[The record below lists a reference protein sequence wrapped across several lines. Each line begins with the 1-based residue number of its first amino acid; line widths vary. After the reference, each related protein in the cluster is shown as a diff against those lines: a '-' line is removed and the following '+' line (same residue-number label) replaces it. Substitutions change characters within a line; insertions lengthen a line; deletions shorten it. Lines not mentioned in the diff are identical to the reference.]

1 MGTLFLVLSCLI
13 VTGAVA
19 YARLNRFIWPPIVLG
34 CLILGQL
41 GGFIHFSAFALWP
54 IFFLATALAHIPSLR
69 KKMLTGRIFK
79 FFQEQL
85 PPLSETEKAA
95 IDAGDV
101 GWEAKLFQGQPNWQE
116 LLSIAKPALKENE
129 QSFMDN
135 QVNTLCQ
142 MTNDWEIIQEQSDLP
157 AGVWEY
163 LKREKFFGMM
173 IPKEYGGLGFSAL
186 MHSTVI
192 ARLASRSLSLATTA
206 MVPNSLGPGEL
217 LIKYGT
223 EEQKKYYLPR
233 LAKGQEIP
241 CFALTGPEAGSDA
254 GAIPD
259 KGIVCKGQFEGK
271 EVVGIR
277 LNFDKRYITLAPVST
292 LIGLAFKLYD
302 PENLLGKKVNIGI
315 TLGLIPAN
323 YPGVEVG
330 NRHFPLRMGFMNG
343 PIRGQNVFIP
353 LDWIIGGV
361 KNAGLG
367 WGMLF
372 ECLSVGRGISLPALS
387 TAMGVLSYRMT
398 GAYAAIRKQFNTA
411 IGEFEGVEEPL
422 SRIGGHTY
430 TLEANRLFTA
440 GSIDQ
445 GMRPA
450 VATAI
455 AKYHATELSRLVL
468 NDAMDIHAGRGVMM
482 GPYNYLASHYQSL
495 PLGITVEGANIL
507 TRSLMIFGQGA
518 IRCHPYLKDELLTID
533 LVKTDS
539 KKAFND
545 FDRYCTKHIGYAISN
560 FARTLALSLTG
571 GRVSGWTQEKFL
583 VKPIQKMNWLSASLA
598 WFSDIA
604 MLTLGGNLKRKERL
618 SARLGDVL
626 SALYLGS
633 AVIKYYHDGAQTE
646 EDKVHAQWSL
656 EYNLYQ
662 AQEALY
668 ELIQNY
674 PIRSIAIA
682 AKWMIFPFGRS
693 INKPSDKL
701 SQKVATQMLQPS
713 QFRTQLTQNCFVGQT
728 VEDPTGLMEL
738 TFEKFHAAKSAL
750 DKLNLAIKKKDID
763 KNLSLQAQM
772 QTALAKNL
780 ITKQEAKLIDEYETL
795 RVQAIAVDEFSTDYA
810 LGSDICNNPQT
821 EALIVNEQSIL

>member
-1 MGTLFLVLSCLI
+1 MGTLFLILSCLI
-13 VTGAVA
+13 IIGSAAYFRLSRLVWGLLLFAALFLGQFFGFFNLSALVLWPAFIFAVA
-19 YARLNRFIWPPIVLG
+19 IACLPP
-34 CLILGQL
+34 
-41 GGFIHFSAFALWP
+41 F
-54 IFFLATALAHIPSLR
+54 R
-69 KKMLTGRIFK
+69 KKIITGRIFK

-101 GWEAKLFQGQPNWQE
+101 GWEAKLFQGRVDWSE
-116 LLSIAKPALKENE
+116 LLAKPKPTLRPKEK
-129 QSFMDN
+129 SFLDN
-135 QVNTLCQ
+135 QVNTLCA

-157 AGVWEY
+157 VGTWEY

-173 IPKEYGGLGFSAL
+173 IPEEYGGLGFSAL

-192 ARLASRSLSLATTA
+192 TRLASKSLSLATTA

-217 LIKYGT
+217 LVRYGT
-223 EEQKKYYLPR
+223 EEQKKHYLPR

-241 CFALTGPEAGSDA
+241 CFALTAPEAGSDA

-259 KGIVCKGQFEGK
+259 KGIVCKGEFEGK
-271 EVVGIR
+271 EVLGIR

-302 PENLLGKKVNIGI
+302 PEGLLGKKVNIGI
-315 TLGLIPAN
+315 TLCLIPAKH
-323 YPGVEVG
+323 PGVEVG

-353 LDWIIGGV
+353 LEWIIGGV

-422 SRIGGHTY
+422 SRIGGFSY
-430 TLEANRLFTA
+430 ILEANRLFTA
-440 GSIDQ
+440 GAIDQ
-445 GMRPA
+445 GARPA

-455 AKYHATELSRLVL
+455 AKYHSTELSRVVL

-533 LVKTDS
+533 LAKTNS
-539 KKAFND
+539 TRALAE
-545 FDRYCTKHIGYAISN
+545 FDRHCTKHIGYAISN
-560 FARTLALSLTG
+560 FFRTIALSLTG
-571 GRVSGWTQEKFL
+571 GKISGWQNEKFL
-583 VKPIQKMNWLSASLA
+583 IQPIQRMNWLSASLA
-598 WFSDIA
+598 WLSDVA
-604 MLTLGGNLKRKERL
+604 MLTLGGDLKRKERL
-618 SARLGDVL
+618 SARLGDIL
-626 SALYLGS
+626 SSLYLAS
-633 AVIKYYHDGAQTE
+633 AVIKYYHDGAKTE
-646 EDKVHAQWSL
+646 EDQAHAKWSL
-656 EYNLYQ
+656 QYNLHQ
-662 AQEALY
+662 AQEALF

-674 PIRSIAIA
+674 PIRAIAII
-682 AKWMIFPFGRS
+682 AKWMIFPFGRPVK
-693 INKPSDKL
+693 KPSDKL
-701 SQKVATQMLQPS
+701 SQMVARQMLQTS
-713 QFRTQLTQNCFVGQT
+713 KFRAQFTQNCFVGKT

-738 TFEKFHAAKSAL
+738 AFEKFHVAKQAL
-750 DKLNLAIKKKDID
+750 DKLNAAIRKKEVD
-763 KNLSLQAQM
+763 KTLSLQAQM
-772 QTALAKNL
+772 QTALAKNIITQKEFTL
-780 ITKQEAKLIDEYETL
+780 ISEYEDV
-795 RVQAIAVDEFSTDYA
+795 RVQAIAVDEFSPDYA
-810 LGSDICNNPQT
+810 LGSDVCNESQVQP
-821 EALIVNEQSIL
+821 LIANEQSIL

>member
-1 MGTLFLVLSCLI
+1 MGTLFLLLTCLI
-13 VTGAVA
+13 ITGATA
-19 YARLNRFIWPPIVLG
+19 YFRLSRFIWPPVIFG
-34 CLILGQL
+34 ALILGQL
-41 GGFIHFSAFALWP
+41 FGFINFSAFVLWP
-54 IFFLATALAHIPSLR
+54 VFILAVAIAHIPSFR
-69 KKMLTGRIFK
+69 KKIITGRVFK

-101 GWEAKLFQGQPNWQE
+101 GWEAKLFQGQPDWNE
-116 LLSIAKPALKENE
+116 LLAIPKPTLRPKE

-135 QVNTLCQ
+135 QVNTLCE

-157 AGVWEY
+157 VGTWEY

-173 IPKEYGGLGFSAL
+173 IPEEYGGLGFSAL

-192 ARLASRSLSLATTA
+192 TRLASRSLSLATTA

-217 LIKYGT
+217 LVRYGT
-223 EEQKKYYLPR
+223 DEQKKYYLPR

-241 CFALTGPEAGSDA
+241 CFALTAPEAGSDA

-259 KGIVCKGQFEGK
+259 KGIVCKGEFEGK

-323 YPGVEVG
+323 HPGVEVG

-343 PIRGQNVFIP
+343 PVRGQNVFIP

-398 GAYAAIRKQFNTA
+398 GAYAAIRKQFNTS

-422 SRIGGHTY
+422 SRIGGFSY
-430 TLEANRLFTA
+430 ILEANRLFTA
-440 GSIDQ
+440 GAIDQ
-445 GMRPA
+445 DARPA

-455 AKYHATELSRLVL
+455 AKYHATELSRVVL

-533 LVKTDS
+533 LAKTDRTQ
-539 KKAFND
+539 ALTD
-545 FDRYCTKHIGYAISN
+545 FDQLCAKHIGYAVSN
-560 FARTLALSLTG
+560 FFRTLALSLTG
-571 GRVSGWTQEKFL
+571 GKISGWKSEKFL
-583 VKPIQKMNWLSASLA
+583 IKSIQKMNWLSASLA
-598 WFSDIA
+598 WFSDVA
-604 MLTLGGNLKRKERL
+604 MLTLGGDLKRKERL
-618 SARLGDVL
+618 SARLGDIL
-626 SALYLGS
+626 SALYLAS
-633 AVIKYYHDGAQTE
+633 AVIKYYNDGAQTE
-646 EDKVHAQWSL
+646 EDKAHTQWSL
-656 EYNLYQ
+656 QYNLYQ
-662 AQEALY
+662 GQEALY

-674 PIRSIAIA
+674 PIRAIAVA

-693 INKPSDKL
+693 VQKPSDKL
-701 SQKVATQMLQPS
+701 SQTVARQMLQPS
-713 QFRTQLTQNCFVGQT
+713 KFRTQFTQNCFVGKT

-738 TFEKFHAAKSAL
+738 TFEKFHAAKQAL
-750 DKLNLAIKKKDID
+750 DKLSAAIRKKEVD
-763 KNLSLQAQM
+763 KTLSLQAQM
-772 QTALAKNL
+772 QTALAKNIITQQESIL
-780 ITKQEAKLIDEYETL
+780 ISEYEDL
-795 RVQAIAVDEFSTDYA
+795 RVQAIAVDEFSPDYA
-810 LGSDICNNPQT
+810 LGSDICNDSQT
-821 EALIVNEQSIL
+821 QPLIANEPSIL